1 MTARDKFIVVA
12 LIGLMAIASVGAVF
26 LDQAERSGLTP
37 ADGGT
42 YVEGVVGGPQYLDPV
57 LASTDLD
64 ADVVRLVFSGLTQLS
79 RDGSVVPDLAAF
91 TTEDDGKVWTFT
103 IRSDAKWQDGAPV
116 TSADVAYTVSLVQD
130 KAYVG
135 PYSDAFHG
143 VKVDA
148 LSDHLVRFT
157 LPQAFGAFA
166 VNTTLP
172 LLPAHLLNGVTYN
185 TLPRHV
191 FNQRPVGTGPF
202 RVVESD
208 PRQVTLAASD
218 DYYALH
224 PDRQRPYLDR
234 LILRSYPDT
243 TQALTALSRGEIDG
257 VGGLTTADVERVR
270 AAKNDTLYSFP
281 TSDVT
286 ALFFNLRPDK
296 ATFRDRT
303 VRQAIATAI
312 DRGKVLDVAADG
324 RGRVADEMVPPTSWA
339 YVKDITRYQHS
350 TADAAK
356 MLDDADWKD
365 HDGDGIRDKNGVK
378 LTFTLSTSDEPARVA
393 AATQIINDLR
403 QVGIDAQLQAVP
415 FPQLLDTVVPARSYD
430 ALLLGITGSGDPDP
444 YPLFHSTE
452 VADPGHNF
460 SGYFTLPVD
469 RALESARKTSDQ
481 AKRVDLM
488 TPVFQAI
495 ATDVPVVFLYFS
507 DYLYAQSNAV
517 QGLRIMPIVS
527 PSDRLG
533 SAGDWYVK
541 TSFRK

>member
-37 ADGGT
+37 AYGGT
-42 YVEGVVGGPQYLDPV
+42 YVEGVVGVPQYLDPV
-57 LASTDLD
+57 LASTELD

-91 TTEDDGKVWTFT
+91 TTDDGGKVWTFT
-103 IRSDAKWQDGAPV
+103 IRSDAKWQDGVPV
-116 TSADVAYTVSLVQD
+116 TAADVAYTVSLVQD

-135 PYSDAFHG
+135 PYSDAFHA
-143 VKVDA
+143 VKVEV

-157 LPQAFGAFA
+157 LPEAFGAFA

-172 LLPAHLLNGVTYN
+172 LLPAHLLSGVSYN
-185 TLPRHV
+185 ALPRQV

-202 RVVESD
+202 RVVEAD
-208 PRQVTLAASD
+208 ARQVTLAASED
-218 DYYALH
+218 FYALH
-224 PDRQRPYLDR
+224 PERRRPYLDR

-257 VGGLTTADVERVR
+257 AGGLTTSDAERVR
-270 AAKNDTLYSFP
+270 GTKNATLYSFP

-312 DRGKVLDVAADG
+312 DRGKVLDAAADG

-339 YVKDITRYQHS
+339 YVKDIARYPHS
-350 TADAAK
+350 TAEAAK
-356 MLDDADWKD
+356 MLDAADWKD

-378 LTFTLSTSDEPARVA
+378 LAFTLSTSDEPARVA
-393 AATQIINDLR
+393 AALQIVNDLR
-403 QVGIDAQLQAVP
+403 EIGIAVRLQSVP
-415 FPQLLDTVVPARSYD
+415 FAQLLDTIVPSRSYD

-460 SGYFTLPVD
+460 SGYFTLPID

-481 AKRVDLM
+481 TRRLELM

-507 DYLYAQSNAV
+507 DYLYAQDSQV
-517 QGLRIMPIVS
+517 HGLRIMPIVT
-527 PSDRLG
+527 PSDRLWN
-533 SAGDWYVK
+533 AADWYVK
-541 TSFRK
+541 TEIRR

>member
-37 ADGGT
+37 AYGGT
-42 YVEGVVGGPQYLDPV
+42 YVEGVVGAPQYLDPV
-57 LASTDLD
+57 LASSDLD
-64 ADVVRLVFSGLTQLS
+64 ADVVRLVFGGLTQLS

-91 TTEDDGKVWTFT
+91 TTDDDGKIWTFT
-103 IRSDAKWQDGAPV
+103 IRSDAKWQDGVPV

-157 LPQAFGAFA
+157 LPEAFGAFA
-166 VNTTLP
+166 TNTTLP
-172 LLPAHLLNGVTYN
+172 LLPSHLLNGVTYN
-185 TLPRHV
+185 ALPRQV

-202 RVVESD
+202 RVVEAD
-208 PRQVTLAASD
+208 ARQVTLAPSD

-257 VGGLTTADVERVR
+257 VGGLTTGDAERVR
-270 AAKNDTLYSFP
+270 ATKNATLYSFP
-281 TSDVT
+281 TSDFT

-296 ATFRDRT
+296 ATFRDRV

-324 RGRVADEMVPPTSWA
+324 RGRVADELVPPTSWA
-339 YVKDITRYQHS
+339 YVKDVARYQHS
-350 TADAAK
+350 TEAAAK

-378 LTFTLSTSDEPARVA
+378 LTFTLSTSDEPARVS
-393 AATQIINDLR
+393 AATQILNDLR
-403 QVGIDAQLQAVP
+403 EVGIAAQLQSVP
-415 FPQLLDTVVPARSYD
+415 FAQLLDTVVPARSYD

-452 VADPGHNF
+452 IADPGHNF
-460 SGYFTLPVD
+460 SGYNTLAID

-481 AKRVDLM
+481 SKRIQLM
-488 TPVFQAI
+488 TPVFQSI

-507 DYLYAQSNAV
+507 DYLYAQDSQV

-527 PSDRLG
+527 PSDRLWN
-533 SAGDWYVK
+533 AADWYVK
-541 TSFRK
+541 TEIRR

>member
-26 LDQAERSGLTP
+26 LDQAERSGRIP
-37 ADGGT
+37 AYGGT
-42 YVEGVVGGPQYLDPV
+42 YVEGVVGVPQYLDPV
-57 LASTDLD
+57 LASGDLD
-64 ADVVRLVFSGLTQLS
+64 SDVVRLVFDGLTELS
-79 RDGSVVPDLAAF
+79 RDGSVVPGLAAF

-103 IRSDAKWQDGAPV
+103 IRSDAKWHDGVPV
-116 TSADVAYTVSLVQD
+116 TAADVAYTVSLVQD

-135 PYSDAFHG
+135 TYSDAFHG
-143 VKVDA
+143 VKVEA
-148 LSDHLVRFT
+148 LSDHVVRFT
-157 LPQAFGAFA
+157 LPEAFGGFA

-185 TLPRHV
+185 LLPRQV

-202 RVVESD
+202 RVVEADS
-208 PRQVTLAASD
+208 RQVTLAAND

-243 TQALTALSRGEIDG
+243 TQALTALSRGEVDG
-257 VGGLTTADVERVR
+257 VGGLTTGDAERVR
-270 AAKNDTLYSFP
+270 GSQNATLYSFP
-281 TSDVT
+281 TSDFT

-296 ATFRDRT
+296 PTFRDRT

-339 YVKDITRYQHS
+339 YVKDVTRYQHS

-365 HDGDGIRDKNGVK
+365 HDGDGIRDKNGVR
-378 LTFTLSTSDEPARVA
+378 LAFTLSTSDEPARVA
-393 AATQIINDLR
+393 AAQQIVNDLR
-403 QVGIDAQLQAVP
+403 GVGIAAEVRSVP
-415 FPQLLDTVVPARSYD
+415 FGQLLDTVVPGRSYD

-444 YPLFHSTE
+444 YSLFHSTE
-452 VADPGHNF
+452 IADPGHNF
-460 SGYFTLPVD
+460 SGYFTLPID
-469 RALESARKTSDQ
+469 RALESARRTSDQ
-481 AKRVDLM
+481 AKRVQLI
-488 TPVFQAI
+488 TPVFQTI

-507 DYLYAQSNAV
+507 DYLYAQDTQV

-527 PSDRLG
+527 PSDRLWN
-533 SAGDWYVK
+533 AADWYVK
-541 TSFRK
+541 TELRR